1 MNELKIAFCTLGCKV
16 NQYETDLLK
25 EQAENL
31 GYTIVDFEDMADVY
45 CVNTCSVTNKS
56 DRKTSQM
63 ISKAKNK
70 HKNAIVAV
78 IGCNVDS
85 IKDKSKFNEY
95 KAEIIIG
102 NRDKLDLFEE
112 IEKHIISKNKVLKLR
127 DINEQKEYSEKYIL
141 KKGYD
146 IREAIKIQDGCNNF
160 CSYCIIPYLR
170 GRIRSKEK
178 EIVLN
183 EVTNLAKNGVK
194 EIVLVGIEVTS
205 YGKDLEN
212 TNLIDLME
220 EINKIEGVERI
231 RLSSLDPRF
240 LTEENIIKL
249 SKISKLCNHFHI
261 SMQSLDNDVLK
272 GMNRKYK
279 VEDVEET
286 VKNLRKYFYDPFIAT
301 DIIVGFPGETDEMFL
316 NTKNNLE
323 RLEITEI
330 HVFKYSKREYTKA
343 ANMEGQVLGDIK
355 KERSNK
361 ILLLSRQNKE
371 KYLSKYIGKKL
382 EVLFEN
388 YTNGI
393 NTGLTKNYI
402 KVKMRGNNICG
413 TTQDVVGISLEKGEI
428 IKAQELL

>member
-1 MNELKIAFCTLGCKV
+1 MKIAFCTLGCKV

-25 EQAENL
+25 EQAEML
-31 GYTIVDFEDMADVY
+31 GYEIVDFEKEADVY
-45 CVNTCSVTNKS
+45 CVNSCSVTNMS
-56 DRKTSQM
+56 DRKTRQM
-63 ISKAKNK
+63 ISKARNKNTK
-70 HKNAIVAV
+70 AIVAV

-85 IKDKSKFNEY
+85 IKDEIEFSNY
-95 KAEIIIG
+95 KADIIIG

-112 IEKHIISKNKVLKLR
+112 IEKYIISKNRILKLR
-127 DINEQKEYSEKYIL
+127 NINEQKEYKEKYTL

-183 EVTNLAKNGVK
+183 EVKELVKNNVK

-205 YGKDLEN
+205 YGKDLAG

-220 EINKIEGVERI
+220 EINKIKGLERI

-240 LTEENIIKL
+240 LTKENIIKL
-249 SKISKLCNHFHI
+249 SKIDKLCNHFHI
-261 SMQSLDNDVLK
+261 SMQSLDNNILAS
-272 GMNRKYK
+272 MNRKYK
-279 VEDVEET
+279 VEDVEEL
-286 VKNLRKYFYDPFIAT
+286 VKNIRIYFENPYIAT
-301 DIIVGFPGETDEMFL
+301 DIIVGFPGETEEMFL

-330 HVFKYSKREYTKA
+330 HVFKYSKRAYTKA
-343 ANMEGQVLGDIK
+343 AVMEGQVLGEVK
-355 KERSNK
+355 KERSNQ
-361 ILLLSRQNKE
+361 ILLLSKKNKE
-371 KYLSKYIGKKL
+371 KYLSKYINKKQK
-382 EVLFEN
+382 VLFEN

-402 KVKMRGNNICG
+402 KIKMRGNNLCG
-413 TTQDVVGISLEKGEI
+413 TVQDVVGISLEKGEYL
-428 IKAQELL
+428 KAQEIL